1 MDTNY
6 SFEIKYSDEDQCY
19 IARCPEFPGLSAH
32 GDTAGEALNEASTAL
47 EGIIE
52 SYKAHDRELPSPK
65 KEEEYSG
72 QFRVRL
78 PKSLHR
84 QLAEQAAREGVS
96 LNSYVQT
103 LLAVGIG
110 KQQKKKST
118 DSIA

>member
-6 SFEIKYSDEDQCY
+6 SFDIKYSDEDHCY

-32 GDTAGEALNEASTAL
+32 GEDAKEALAEANTAL
-47 EGIIE
+47 EALIE
-52 SYKAHDRELPSPK
+52 TYKDHGRELPEPK
-65 KEEEYSG
+65 KEQEYSG

-84 QLAEQAAREGVS
+84 QLAEQADREGVS

-103 LLAVGIG
+103 LLALGIG
-110 KQQKKKST
+110 KKQKEKLVK
-118 DSIA
+118 